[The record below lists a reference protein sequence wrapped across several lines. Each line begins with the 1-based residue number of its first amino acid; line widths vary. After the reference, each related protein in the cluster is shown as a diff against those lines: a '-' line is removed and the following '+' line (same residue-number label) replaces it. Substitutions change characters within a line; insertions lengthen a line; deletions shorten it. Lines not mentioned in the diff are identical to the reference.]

1 MSDDVTHAEIEKS
14 RSSMDFA
21 TIIGLVS
28 GFGLIAIAIFIGGSP
43 DSFFNIP
50 AMLIVIGGTLA
61 ITTICFSL
69 AEIGRTARVVGKTL
83 FYSSRNAS
91 EAAIHVLQIAEAARK
106 QGVLSLQN
114 ILDSLQG
121 EPFLHKGISMVVDG
135 TPGEEVEI
143 IMRRDMMTTVQRHTK
158 SGGGLRKAAEF
169 APAMGLIGTLIG
181 LVQMLG
187 NLDDPSTIGPSMA
200 VALLTTFYGA
210 VLANMVFSPLAS
222 KLERNSV
229 EEALINTI
237 YVMGTA
243 SVGRQENPR
252 RLEML
257 LNSVLPPSKRVR
269 YFE

>member
-91 EAAIHVLQIAEAARK
+91 EAAIHVLQIA
-106 QGVLSLQN
+106 
-114 ILDSLQG
+114 
-121 EPFLHKGISMVVDG
+121 
-135 TPGEEVEI
+135 
-143 IMRRDMMTTVQRHTK
+143 
-158 SGGGLRKAAEF
+158 
-169 APAMGLIGTLIG
+169 
-181 LVQMLG
+181 
-187 NLDDPSTIGPSMA
+187 
-200 VALLTTFYGA
+200 
-210 VLANMVFSPLAS
+210 
-222 KLERNSV
+222 
-229 EEALINTI
+229 
-237 YVMGTA
+237 
-243 SVGRQENPR
+243 
-252 RLEML
+252 
-257 LNSVLPPSKRVR
+257 
-269 YFE
+269 